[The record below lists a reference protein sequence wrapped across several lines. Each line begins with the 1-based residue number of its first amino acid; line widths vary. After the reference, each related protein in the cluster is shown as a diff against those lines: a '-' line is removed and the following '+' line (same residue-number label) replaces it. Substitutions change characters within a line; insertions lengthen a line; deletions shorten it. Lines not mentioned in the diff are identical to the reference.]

1 MESRNVKRSENEQGY
16 NTSFI
21 LAVSFLFPYFILLVT
36 DTWYGSF
43 QDKLNAG
50 PCYIVGS
57 LFLFIILLLEVPITY
72 QLLKSDV
79 RNKKILLITIIAA
92 NTVTTGMVAVVER
105 MITEGYWV

>member
-57 LFLFIILLLEVPITY
+57 LFLFITLLLLFDGIF
-72 QLLKSDV
+72 QLFFMDSAICQIHV
-79 RNKKILLITIIAA
+79 
-92 NTVTTGMVAVVER
+92 
-105 MITEGYWV
+105 Y